1 MKININNKTDLPIKI
16 IGEIYDKYLKSL
28 YEVEEFNENII
39 EYELFTYKKTDYKMT
54 IEFKVTCISIMV
66 EELDILAK
74 DISMKNIKFP
84 SLPKRKY

>member
-39 EYELFTYKKTDYKMT
+39 EYELFTYKKTDYKMI
-54 IEFKVTCISIMV
+54 IEFKITCISIIV

-74 DISMKNIKFP
+74 EVSMKDVKFP
-84 SLPKRKY
+84 KLPK